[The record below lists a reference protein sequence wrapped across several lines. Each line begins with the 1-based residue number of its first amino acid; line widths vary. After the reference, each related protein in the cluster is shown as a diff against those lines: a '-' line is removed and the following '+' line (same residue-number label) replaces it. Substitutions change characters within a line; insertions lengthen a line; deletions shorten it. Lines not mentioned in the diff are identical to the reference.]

1 MGYYD
6 NQVGS
11 NTFKAYKGTGKSGAK
26 VKANY
31 VSNSPIY
38 KNWGKELSLIGDDAY
53 DAGSWDPT
61 KDGAGIEPI
70 RFGPSSQGIGG
81 QLYYGLLKDQ
91 GDAWADNFYDLHSPM
106 GKWVGYD
113 DQVKTHKP
121 WTEAKDWARTG
132 AESGHAG
139 TYSQGGDWA
148 DYTGPSL
155 SGGWAKENEDP
166 YTRQYRLETG
176 DKEYEKH
183 WQEPDDG
190 WTDATGETTV
200 NVQNPSL
207 YELDKTQLTEK
218 LGSEFGT
225 IPITPSSLQTY
236 KESDEYQELGDV
248 KRSRETTFGSLN
260 NPDNFDDVET
270 KFVGAG
276 GSGGG
281 LVDHLRQEQEAG
293 LYDYHMDPETGNIDW
308 ETTLEGGSAKGAY
321 TDAINEYF
329 NTAGSGYNPNVKG
342 TMIDDFISE
351 DLGTLEAL
359 EKQGATRLGKE
370 ADVLSKQ
377 QELATLEDEKGQIG
391 DPIRQGMLEQLIKG
405 RERQYTSG
413 LAGVGPSVGDIG
425 AQNELLMGGQR
436 ELVDKRDAISLARR
450 GLGLSEGELSKARAD
465 EEAMFKSMEDPWA
478 RLQKRWTD
486 YEGEYGSAFQPQE
499 QSYETQLWE
508 SISNQF

>member
-1 MGYYD
+1 M
-6 NQVGS
+6 
-11 NTFKAYKGTGKSGAK
+11 
-26 VKANY
+26 
-31 VSNSPIY
+31 
-38 KNWGKELSLIGDDAY
+38 
-53 DAGSWDPT
+53 
-61 KDGAGIEPI
+61 
-70 RFGPSSQGIGG
+70 
-81 QLYYGLLKDQ
+81 
-91 GDAWADNFYDLHSPM
+91 
-106 GKWVGYD
+106 
-113 DQVKTHKP
+113 
-121 WTEAKDWARTG
+121 
-132 AESGHAG
+132 
-139 TYSQGGDWA
+139 
-148 DYTGPSL
+148 
-155 SGGWAKENEDP
+155 
-166 YTRQYRLETG
+166 
-176 DKEYEKH
+176 
-183 WQEPDDG
+183 
-190 WTDATGETTV
+190 
-200 NVQNPSL
+200 
-207 YELDKTQLTEK
+207 
-218 LGSEFGT
+218 
-225 IPITPSSLQTY
+225 
-236 KESDEYQELGDV
+236 
-248 KRSRETTFGSLN
+248 
-260 NPDNFDDVET
+260 
-270 KFVGAG
+270 
-276 GSGGG
+276 
-281 LVDHLRQEQEAG
+281 
-293 LYDYHMDPETGNIDW
+293 
-308 ETTLEGGSAKGAY
+308 EGGSAKGAY